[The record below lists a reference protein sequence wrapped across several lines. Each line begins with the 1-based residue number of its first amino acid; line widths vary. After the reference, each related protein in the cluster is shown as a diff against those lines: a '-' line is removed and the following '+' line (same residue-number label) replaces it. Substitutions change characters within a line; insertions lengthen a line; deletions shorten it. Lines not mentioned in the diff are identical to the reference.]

1 MFGHFVRSGFGPF
14 CLSFHSFV
22 GIAAASR
29 PNRGLCAHALR
40 GPPALGRFDM
50 RTGAPRRA
58 NPSDTSVL
66 EVYRG
71 IVVVREA
78 WGTFSARIRNLT
90 LFAPIARRRLASRR
104 FSGPSSLRES
114 GIEQ

>member
-1 MFGHFVRSGFGPF
+1 MRTIPAKNRR
-14 CLSFHSFV
+14 SFV
-22 GIAAASR
+22 GTAAAGR
-29 PNRGLCAHALR
+29 PNRDLREHALR
-40 GPPALGRFDM
+40 GPPALGRLDI
-50 RTGAPRRA
+50 RTGAPWRA

-90 LFAPIARRRLASRR
+90 LFAPIARRRLASRQS
-104 FSGPSSLRES
+104 SGPSSLRES